1 MNKKI
6 IALIAT
12 GAILATAVAAG
23 CAAQKKTNPVN
34 EVISALES
42 AVVSETEP
50 GIDEMKTSV
59 DTAETTVETTAETAN
74 AETIPTTEI
83 IDSEISAE
91 DIGLIK
97 DVAKASAKK
106 SSKKPAAK
114 KTTQSKSTKPSKAT
128 NKVTVKTTEKPAAEK
143 KTEESKLISEYDRQ
157 KYSSVVYVCDNTNVK
172 IDATNPKRC
181 QVTIRVKSGKSY
193 FEYTM
198 SGKLNRRTGVLNYT
212 NGEKKEYVPNG
223 RKIELKGQ
231 IFTKGQGRITFLTN
245 GITWRDYKD
254 GINKTMKLTRS

>member
-12 GAILATAVAAG
+12 GAILTTAVAAG

-50 GIDEMKTSV
+50 GITEMKASV
-59 DTAETTVETTAETAN
+59 DTAETTAETT
-74 AETIPTTEI
+74 PTTEI
-83 IDSEISAE
+83 IVSEISAE

-106 SSKKPAAK
+106 SIKKPAAK
-114 KTTQSKSTKPSKAT
+114 KTTQTQTKTTKPSKPT
-128 NKVTVKTTEKPAAEK
+128 DKTTVKTTEKPAAEK

-245 GITWRDYKD
+245 GITWRDCKD
-254 GINKTMKLTRS
+254 GIDKTMKLTRS

>member
-12 GAILATAVAAG
+12 GAILTTAVAAG

-50 GIDEMKTSV
+50 GSAEMKASV
-59 DTAETTVETTAETAN
+59 DTAETTAETT
-74 AETIPTTEI
+74 PTTEI
-83 IDSEISAE
+83 IVSEISAE

-114 KTTQSKSTKPSKAT
+114 KTTQTKTKAKTTKPSKPT
-128 NKVTVKTTEKPAAEK
+128 DKTTVKTTEKPAAEK

-254 GINKTMKLTRS
+254 GIDKTMKLTRS

>member
-12 GAILATAVAAG
+12 GAILTTAVAAG
-23 CAAQKKTNPVN
+23 CAAQKKTNSVN

-50 GIDEMKTSV
+50 GSAEMKASV
-59 DTAETTVETTAETAN
+59 DTAETTAETT
-74 AETIPTTEI
+74 PTTEI
-83 IDSEISAE
+83 IVSEISAE

-114 KTTQSKSTKPSKAT
+114 KTTQTKTTKPSKST
-128 NKVTVKTTEKPAAEK
+128 DKTTVKTTEKPAADK

-181 QVTIRVKSGKSY
+181 QVTIRVKSGKNY

-245 GITWRDYKD
+245 GITWRDCKD
-254 GINKTMKLTRS
+254 GIDKTMKLTRS